1 MGGEGGGRH
10 RLAAPDWKRAAMSRS
25 CSAAAAAG
33 WKLVAG
39 GGVGLEAGSRR
50 RGQWSGQL
58 VRAGAR
64 ASGSPRPCWR
74 APARRRA
81 VRTQAG
87 ERVHAQRSE
96 QREA

>member
-1 MGGEGGGRH
+1 MGCGGGGH
-10 RLAAPDWKRAAMSRS
+10 RPAAPDWKRAAMS
-25 CSAAAAAG
+25 CSAAAAPG

-39 GGVGLEAGSRR
+39 GGAGLEAGSRR
-50 RGQWSGQL
+50 RGQAPWSEQL

-87 ERVHAQRSE
+87 ERVHAPRSE
-96 QREA
+96 QREV